1 MQPAS
6 KCVWRMLASAYRE
19 ITVIINNIGYL
30 SFGIDNNSRSQIT
43 RSTIIIR
50 SISAAIVKYD
60 KADVDGAPLARQLS
74 LSHVMYYQRNVFP
87 PINRSPLKLSF
98 TRGKGARAP
107 ISSGISGASWK
118 SLLSVRPNASRRP
131 EDTACIRGASLGR
144 RRSSPHS

>member
-1 MQPAS
+1 M
-6 KCVWRMLASAYRE
+6 
-19 ITVIINNIGYL
+19 IINNIEYL
-30 SFGIDNNSRSQIT
+30 SSEMDNNSRSQIT

-87 PINRSPLKLSF
+87 PINRSSLKLSF

-107 ISSGISGASWK
+107 ILRIYPAHLLEIAAFRSSK
-118 SLLSVRPNASRRP
+118 CLSMTKRHRVHEARR
-131 EDTACIRGASLGR
+131 GR
-144 RRSSPHS
+144 RRSLLHL